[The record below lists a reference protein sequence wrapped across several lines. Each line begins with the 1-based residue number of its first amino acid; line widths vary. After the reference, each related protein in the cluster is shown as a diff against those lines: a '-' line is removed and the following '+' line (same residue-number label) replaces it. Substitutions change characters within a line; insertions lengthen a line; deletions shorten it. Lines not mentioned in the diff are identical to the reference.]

1 MKMLS
6 RQSRG
11 EPAYRHAIQYQ
22 YGWTV
27 EALRRLLDQKQR
39 ADQLNVS
46 GQRQPV
52 RNHPHCAGQL
62 LAREKHAAK
71 NIVGVKN
78 SEIGK

>member
-1 MKMLS
+1 MPP
-6 RQSRG
+6 RHTV
-11 EPAYRHAIQYQ
+11 PARLD
-22 YGWTV
+22 
-27 EALRRLLDQKQR
+27 ALRRLLDQKQR
-39 ADQLNVS
+39 ADQLDVN

-52 RNHPHCAGQL
+52 RNHLQCAGQL

>member
-1 MKMLS
+1 MLS
-6 RQSRG
+6 RQSQG
-11 EPAYRHAIQYQ
+11 EPACRHAIQHQ
-22 YGWTV
+22 HCWTL

-39 ADQLNVS
+39 VDQLDVS

-52 RNHPHCAGQL
+52 RNYPQCAGQL